1 MLGHIKNKMIKNSYQ
16 FRANLKDLWHHL
28 SKRRQTQFCLMLILM
43 ILASFMEVIS
53 IGAVLPFL
61 GILTAPEYVYNHELM
76 LPVINILGLT
86 KPNQIILPITVIFII
101 TTLSAA
107 FIRLLLLY
115 GMTRLSFAAGADMSI
130 GIFRKTLHQKYS
142 VHLNRN
148 SSEVINGVITKTG
161 EVIGGIF
168 SPILTLISSVL
179 LMVGVMSALITIDA
193 KIALSAFSG
202 FSLMYWAVIKF
213 THKQVH
219 KNGKCVAEESTR
231 MIKILQEGLGGIRDI
246 LIDGSQEYYAKL
258 YRHSDLA
265 FRRASGSNVFISGS
279 PRYAMEAIGMILIAI
294 LAYFMLQ
301 QKNGGITIIPVLG
314 ALAIGAQ
321 KLLPALQQ
329 SYNAINGI
337 KGSTYILNDVIN
349 LLDQPLPDYATQ
361 PSPEPI
367 AFQKEINLK
376 NISFSYNNNSTLILN
391 NVNLNIEKGSRV
403 GFIGET
409 GAGKSTLIDVIM
421 GLLEP
426 KNGSI
431 FIDNIELNRD
441 NLRSWQVR
449 IAHVPQNI
457 FLTDGTIEENV
468 AFGVSAELIDHD
480 RVVRAVE
487 QAKIKDM
494 VESWD
499 LKYNTYVG
507 ERGVRISGGQR
518 QRIGIARALYK
529 QANVLIF
536 DEATNALDIE
546 TEKAVMESI
555 KDLGKDLTILII
567 AHRLSTLK
575 LCNQIVELS
584 KDGIRHWNQ

>member
-1 MLGHIKNKMIKNSYQ
+1 MIKDSYQ
-16 FRANLKDLWHHL
+16 FRLNLIKLWQHL
-28 SKRRQTQFCLMLILM
+28 TKRRRTQFRLILILM

-76 LPVINILGLT
+76 LPVINIFGLT
-86 KPNQIILPITVIFII
+86 KPDQIIFPVTVIFII

-107 FIRLLLLY
+107 SVRLLLLY

-179 LMVGVMSALITIDA
+179 LMVGIMSALITIDA
-193 KIALSAFSG
+193 KIALSALSG
-202 FSLMYWAVIKF
+202 FGLMYWVVIKF

-301 QKNGGITIIPVLG
+301 QKNGGIAIIPVLG

-349 LLDQPLPDYATQ
+349 LLDQPLPDYASQ

-367 AFQKEINLK
+367 AFQREINLK

-426 KNGSI
+426 KKGSI
-431 FIDNIELNRD
+431 FIDNIELNRS

-457 FLTDGTIEENV
+457 FLTDGTIEENI
-468 AFGVSAELIDHD
+468 AFGLSPELIDHD

-494 VESWD
+494 IESWNH
-499 LKYNTYVG
+499 KYNTYVG
-507 ERGVRISGGQR
+507 ERGVRLSGGQR

-584 KDGIRHWNQ
+584 RDGVKHWNQ